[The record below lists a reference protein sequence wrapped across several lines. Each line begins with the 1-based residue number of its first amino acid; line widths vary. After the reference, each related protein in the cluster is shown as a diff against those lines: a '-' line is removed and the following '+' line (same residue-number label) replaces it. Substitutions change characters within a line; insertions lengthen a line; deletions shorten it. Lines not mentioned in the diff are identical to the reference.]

1 MAVEAPGRAPSP
13 AGRAPGAASSRA
25 GAGGADG
32 DAMGGGTGSSGRN
45 GPMASAGELRAR
57 HLHGRWGMLRA
68 GRPRRRVEIR
78 ARWRPAGGTTTGARA
93 AQGDAEVHM
102 GPTCIG
108 EPAGA
113 PRTSCPRQCRG
124 ARGSHLYR
132 GENTKGAHG
141 DRWMEMDGEDRVLWA
156 LAIRVLQGHWLG

>member
-1 MAVEAPGRAPSP
+1 LVST
-13 AGRAPGAASSRA
+13 AASSRA

-78 ARWRPAGGTTTGARA
+78 ARRRPAAPRRA
-93 AQGDAEVHM
+93 HELRKAIRSEVHV

-108 EPAGA
+108 EKTQKEPTVTVG
-113 PRTSCPRQCRG
+113 
-124 ARGSHLYR
+124 
-132 GENTKGAHG
+132 
-141 DRWMEMDGEDRVLWA
+141 
-156 LAIRVLQGHWLG
+156 